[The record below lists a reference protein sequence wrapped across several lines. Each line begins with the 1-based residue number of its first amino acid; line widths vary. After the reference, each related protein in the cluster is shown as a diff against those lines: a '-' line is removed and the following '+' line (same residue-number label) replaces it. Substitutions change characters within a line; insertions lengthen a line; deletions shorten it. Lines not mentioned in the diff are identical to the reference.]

1 MSNAV
6 TDLHGWSVGAE
17 DFLAAILESVA
28 QPIWVVD
35 ADGVIRFANP
45 AAVAALG
52 YGSADE
58 LLGRPSHE
66 TIHHSH
72 PDGTHFPAAECPM
85 LLPRQTGERVARDR
99 DWFFR
104 RDGSGFP
111 VSYVSVPLM
120 LGDDGRGAV
129 VAFTP
134 REREATLAEER
145 EALLRVATLV
155 AGGAASQDVM
165 NAVAREIGER
175 LDLPAV
181 EMSRLEPGGEHAV
194 VVGAWGRIEH
204 PFQPGTRWRLEGPTV
219 TNQVRITGRPSRVEN
234 YAPLDGEMAAGVRS
248 AGVHSAV
255 GVPIIV
261 EGELWGV
268 IATGALRGESLPDD
282 IEARLEEF
290 TRLLAAAISGAQAR
304 EELDRIV
311 DEQSA
316 LRRIATLVA
325 QDAEP
330 QLIFDAVCLE
340 TGRLL
345 DASTVNLARFS
356 DDGFNVTMAGWSHR
370 GVHVPTGSV
379 LPLDGD
385 SINSLV
391 RETRA
396 PGRYDSYEDAEGVL
410 ATRLRELG
418 VRSEV
423 GAPVIVDGRVWGILV
438 AGTDQ
443 PERLPDGIEQ
453 RLAVFAELIATAV
466 SNASKR
472 GELLA
477 SRARIVA
484 AQYEQRRR
492 VVRDIHDGAQ
502 QRLVHAVIQLQLA
515 AAGDDL
521 PPEASALVREA
532 LQHAEAAIED
542 LRELAHGIHP
552 SVLTHYGLGAAV
564 ESLAERSP
572 LPVQIQ
578 IPEDRFPPALE
589 SAAYFVVAEA
599 LTNVAK
605 HAHADVVRVSARRTR
620 DALLLDIADDG
631 VGGATDKPGGGLA
644 GLRDRV
650 SALDGRL
657 TVDSDAATGTRLH
670 IELPL
675 REPA

>member
-1 MSNAV
+1 MPNAV

-17 DFLAAILESVA
+17 EFLAAILESVA

-35 ADGVIRFANP
+35 PDGVIRFANP
-45 AAVAALG
+45 AAVTVLG
-52 YGSADE
+52 YDSADE

-66 TIHHSH
+66 TIHHH
-72 PDGTHFPAAECPM
+72 RPDGANFPASECPM
-85 LLPRQTGERVARDR
+85 LLPRRTGERVAREH

-104 RDGSGFP
+104 RDGTGFP
-111 VSYVSVPLM
+111 VSYVSVPLT
-120 LGDDGRGAV
+120 LGDGRGAV
-129 VAFTP
+129 VAFAP
-134 REREATLAEER
+134 REREAALAEER

-155 AGGAASQDVM
+155 AGGATSQDVL

-234 YAPLDGEMAAGVRS
+234 YAPLEGEMAAGVRS
-248 AGVHSAV
+248 AGVSSAV

-261 EGELWGV
+261 EGALWGV
-268 IATGALRGESLPDD
+268 IATGALHGESLPDD
-282 IEARLEEF
+282 IEERLEEF
-290 TRLLAAAISGAQAR
+290 TRLLAAAISSTQTR
-304 EELDRIV
+304 EELDRV
-311 DEQSA
+311 ADEQSA

-330 QLIFDAVCLE
+330 RLIFDAVCFE
-340 TGRLL
+340 TGQLL
-345 DASTVNLARFS
+345 SAATVNLTRFT
-356 DDGFNVTMAGWSHR
+356 DDGFNVTMSGWSHR

-379 LPLDGD
+379 LSLEGD
-385 SINSLV
+385 SINRLV

-396 PGRYDSYEDAEGVL
+396 PGRYDSYDGAAGEL
-410 ATRLRELG
+410 AARLRELG
-418 VRSEV
+418 IRSEV
-423 GAPVIVDGRVWGILV
+423 GAPVIVDGRVWGALIV
-438 AGTDQ
+438 GTDE
-443 PERLPDGIEQ
+443 PEPLPVGIEQ
-453 RLAVFAELIATAV
+453 RLAVFAELIATAI
-466 SNASKR
+466 SNAAKR
-472 GELLA
+472 AELLA

-484 AQYEQRRR
+484 AQDEQRRR

-515 AAGDDL
+515 AGRDDL
-521 PPEASALVREA
+521 SSEARALIREA
-532 LQHAEAAIED
+532 LGQSEAAIDD

-552 SVLTHYGLGAAV
+552 AVLTHYGLAAAV

-572 LPVQIQ
+572 LPVQIR

-589 SAAYFVVAEA
+589 SAAYFVAAEA

-605 HAHADVVRVSARRTR
+605 HAHASVVRVSAERTG
-620 DALLLDIADDG
+620 DALVLDVADDG

-650 SALDGRL
+650 SALDGHL
-657 TVDSDAATGTRLH
+657 TLMSDAAGGTRVH

-675 REPA
+675 GAPA